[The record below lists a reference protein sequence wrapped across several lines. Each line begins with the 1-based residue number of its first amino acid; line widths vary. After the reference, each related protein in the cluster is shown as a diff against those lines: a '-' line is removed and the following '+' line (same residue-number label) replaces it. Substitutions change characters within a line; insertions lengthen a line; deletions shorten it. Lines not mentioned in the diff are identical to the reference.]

1 MNTLG
6 TAEIETRLRAILSDL
21 LLLKTEDVR
30 SESLLIDDLD
40 VDSIALLELAF
51 TIERDFGVPF
61 PDVKASEET
70 FSALLPDA
78 LQKLEAT
85 PGGTTFFEYVKEEA
99 IREML
104 TRTETVA
111 ELAAVLA
118 IPVAPGLRADGALA
132 TTRIRELWQAGLLSP
147 HEADGQL
154 LDRPFGEAVVMH
166 YLRNEVAE
174 RETCEQAHARGG
186 SAEAIPA
193 DVGDPNGV
201 RELFARIRV
210 RWPRLDCL
218 VHGAAMGR
226 LQPLLAV
233 RPAEWNVALR
243 TNAQG
248 LLLLTRE
255 AVGLLGEPGGRIV
268 ALSSLGSQRYVPFYG
283 AIGASKA
290 ALESIVRYLAVEL
303 APRGIHVN
311 AVSGGMID
319 GDTLR

>member
-6 TAEIETRLRAILSDL
+6 TAEIETRLRAILSEL

-61 PDVKASEET
+61 PDVKASEDT

-166 YLRNEVAE
+166 PTTVLL
-174 RETCEQAHARGG
+174 
-186 SAEAIPA
+186 SAEMRERHFRMLSIPA
-193 DVGDPNGV
+193 
-201 RELFARIRV
+201 
-210 RWPRLDCL
+210 
-218 VHGAAMGR
+218 
-226 LQPLLAV
+226 LA
-233 RPAEWNVALR
+233 
-243 TNAQG
+243 
-248 LLLLTRE
+248 E
-255 AVGLLGEPGGRIV
+255 AVGGRIPAGIDRGA
-268 ALSSLGSQRYVPFYG
+268 ALSELRLSDLLRFLTVRTMAGYIGFLLATRQDGLGG
-283 AIGASKA
+283 
-290 ALESIVRYLAVEL
+290 
-303 APRGIHVN
+303 
-311 AVSGGMID
+311 
-319 GDTLR
+319 